1 MEHIVSGLRPAR
13 FEITDIKVSSYP
25 PVGEEIVKS
34 AVRFLPAMPIE
45 VIYVALNVAVSCETD
60 ADEIVYKFRDSKKPR
75 GFIEVNPYALRT
87 NFLDI
92 KTPPEAFAFLSQ
104 TGNFRGARNRR
115 SREQLTWNEFRN
127 WQEVIRLLLQYGEVP
142 EHLESSLKDVSP
154 EESRWLR
161 GTPSK
166 LSIFTSGADKPGS
179 RGVLQA
185 EIRADTT
192 VEAIL
197 ATAYVDDLRG
207 VEYQLCALPGCDKLY
222 EVTSK
227 HKRQY
232 CCQKHAHRASIE
244 KRREDNRKN
253 AIKKK

>member
-1 MEHIVSGLRPAR
+1 MEHIVSGPKSG
-13 FEITDIKVSSYP
+13 EWKISDTKISSYP
-25 PVGEEIVKS
+25 PAGEVIVQP

-45 VIYVALNVAVSCETD
+45 VNYIAENVAVSCERD
-60 ADEIVYKFRDSKKPR
+60 ANEIVYKFRNSKSPR
-75 GFIEVNPYALRT
+75 RFIDVNAYALRT

-92 KTPPEAFAFLSQ
+92 KTPAEAFAFLSQ
-104 TGNFRGARNRR
+104 TGNFRGTRNRR

-142 EHLESSLKDVSP
+142 EHLESSLKDISR
-154 EESRWLR
+154 EEGRWLR
-161 GTPSK
+161 GSPSK
-166 LSIFTSGADKPGS
+166 LSIFPFGANKPGS
-179 RGVLQA
+179 RSVLQA

-197 ATAYVDDLRG
+197 ATVYVDDLRG
-207 VEYQLCALPGCDKLY
+207 VDYQLCALPGCDKLY

-232 CCQKHAHRASIE
+232 CCQNHAHRASIE